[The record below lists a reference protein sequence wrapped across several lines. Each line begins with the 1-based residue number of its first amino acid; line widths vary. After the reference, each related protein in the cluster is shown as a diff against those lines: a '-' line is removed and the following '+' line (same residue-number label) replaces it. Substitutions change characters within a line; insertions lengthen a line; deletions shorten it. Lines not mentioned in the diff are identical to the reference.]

1 MSPVVTPPRRLLLLT
16 LLAGVLGLLGGIAA
30 WVLLHLIGLI
40 TNLALFQ
47 QWGWKVPSF
56 TELHPGPQILI
67 AAVGGAVLIS
77 LLAKWSMGREGLDP
91 RQPPAHRQAA
101 REAACR

>member
-67 AAVGGAVLIS
+67 AAVGGALLIS
-77 LLAKWSMGREGLDP
+77 LLAKWSPVIRGHGIP
-91 RQPPAHRQAA
+91 
-101 REAACR
+101 EAM